1 MRYIPVQSIRENSI
15 LKKTVYGPNG
25 NVLLQEGVV
34 LDSYYIS
41 KLKKVGINGVYIEDE
56 LSKGIEIKGIISD
69 ELRHEAVKNVQETFI
84 YAQKS
89 HISDKEFEKNND
101 LINSMT
107 KNIVDEILSSQ
118 ELMINMIDLKVFD
131 DYTFYHSL
139 NVAIISIV
147 IGASL
152 DFTREELYALGLGA
166 ILHDIG
172 KIFIP
177 KEILN
182 KPGKLDRIEMHT
194 IKEHPDKGYK
204 FLKKKHKLPA
214 ESYKGILMHHER
226 WNGSGYPKEHS
237 YSEITK
243 KARIIAVADV
253 YDALISDRPYRKGLL
268 PSEAVEYILAGNDTL
283 FDPKIVEVFLRKVTP
298 YPPGTIVKLSNNS
311 LAIVTKNHEGHGNRP
326 VVRVFNE
333 NGDNIEPYVLD
344 LRDYENLSIT
354 ITGVKKE

>member
-1 MRYIPVQSIRENSI
+1 MRYVPIQSLKENST

-25 NVLLQEGVV
+25 KVLLKEGVV

-107 KNIVDEILSSQ
+107 KNIVDEILSSE

-147 IGASL
+147 LGASL
-152 DFTREELYALGLGA
+152 DFTKEELYSLGLAA

-182 KPGKLDRIEMHT
+182 KPGKLDD
-194 IKEHPDKGYK
+194 KEWSIMRNHPNKGFK
-204 FLKKKHKLPA
+204 FLKDKFNLPA
-214 ESYKGILMHHER
+214 DSYKGILMHHER
-226 WNGSGYPKEHS
+226 WNGSGYPKKQS
-237 YSEITK
+237 FNDISKYG
-243 KARIIAVADV
+243 RIIAVADV

-268 PSEAVEYILAGNDTL
+268 PSEAVEYVLAGNDTL
-283 FDPKIVEVFLRKVTP
+283 FDPQIVNIFLRKVTP
-298 YPPGTIVKLSNNS
+298 YPSGTIVKLSNNS
-311 LAIVTKNHEGHGNRP
+311 LAIVVENFEGSGNRP
-326 VVRVFNE
+326 LLKVFNE
-333 NGDNIEPYVLD
+333 NSKKINPYILD
-344 LRDYENLSIT
+344 LRKHENLSIT
-354 ITGVKKE
+354 ITGVKKD

>member
-1 MRYIPVQSIRENSI
+1 MRYIPVQSIKENSI

-25 NVLLQEGVV
+25 NVLLKEGVV

-56 LSKGIEIKGIISD
+56 LSKGIEIKSIISD
-69 ELRHEAVKNVQETFI
+69 ELRHEAVTSVQETFI

-89 HISDKEFEKNND
+89 HTSDKELEKSNE
-101 LINSMT
+101 LISNLT
-107 KNIVDEILSSQ
+107 QKIVDEILSSGD
-118 ELMINMIDLKVFD
+118 LMVNMIDLKVFD

-147 IGASL
+147 LGASMNL
-152 DFTREELYALGLGA
+152 SRKDIYALGLGA

-182 KPGKLDRIEMHT
+182 KPDKLDNKEWHT
-194 IKEHPDKGYK
+194 MKKHPDKGYK
-204 FLKKKHKLPA
+204 FLKDKFKLPA
-214 ESYKGILMHHER
+214 NSYKAILMHHER
-226 WNGSGYPKEHS
+226 WNGSGYPKENS
-237 YSEITK
+237 YNEIPIH
-243 KARIIAVADV
+243 ARIIAVADV

-268 PSEAVEYILAGNDTL
+268 PSEAIEYILGGNDTL

-298 YPPGTIVKLSNNS
+298 YPSGTIVKLSNKS
-311 LAIVTKNHEGHGNRP
+311 IAIVVENFEGNGNRP
-326 VVRVFNE
+326 LLRVFNQ
-333 NGDNIEPYVLD
+333 NGKNINPYVLD
-344 LRDYENLSIT
+344 LRKHENLSIT
-354 ITGVKKE
+354 ITGVRKD

>member
-1 MRYIPVQSIRENSI
+1 MRFVPVQSIKENSI
-15 LKKTVYGPNG
+15 LKKTVFGPNG
-25 NVLLQEGVV
+25 SVLLKEGVV
-34 LDSYYIS
+34 LDTYFIS

-56 LSKGIEIKGIISD
+56 LSKGIEIKNIISE
-69 ELRHEAVKNVQETFI
+69 ELRHEAIKSVQETFI
-84 YAQKS
+84 FSQKK
-89 HISDKEFEKNND
+89 HVSDMELDK
-101 LINSMT
+101 SS
-107 KNIVDEILSSQ
+107 KNIENYNKNMVDEILSSND
-118 ELMINMIDLKVFD
+118 LMVNMIDLKVFD

-152 DFTREELYALGLGA
+152 DFRKEDLYALGLGA

-177 KEILN
+177 KEVLN
-182 KPGKLDRIEMHT
+182 KPGKLDNEEFNT
-194 IKEHPDKGYK
+194 IKKHPDKGYK
-204 FLKKKHKLPA
+204 FLKEKFKLPA
-214 ESYKGILMHHER
+214 EAFKAILMHHER
-226 WNGSGYPKEHS
+226 WNGNGYPKKYS
-237 YSEITK
+237 YNEITK

-298 YPPGTIVKLSNNS
+298 YPSGTIVKLSNNS
-311 LAIVTKNHEGHGNRP
+311 IAIVVENHEGHGNRP

>member
-25 NVLLQEGVV
+25 NVLLKEGVT
-34 LDSYYIS
+34 LDSYYIN

-56 LSKGIEIKGIISD
+56 LSKGIEIKNLISE
-69 ELRHEAVKNVQETFI
+69 ELRHEAVTSVQETFI

-89 HISDKEFEKNND
+89 HVSDKELRDNNER
-101 LINSMT
+101 INNIT
-107 KNIVDEILSSQ
+107 KKIVDEILSSQ
-118 ELMINMIDLKVFD
+118 DLMINMIDLKVFD

-147 IGASL
+147 LGASL
-152 DFTREELYALGLGA
+152 DLTKEELYALGLGS

-182 KPGKLDRIEMHT
+182 KPGKLDSREWVKMKNHPT
-194 IKEHPDKGYK
+194 IGYK
-204 FLKKKHKLPA
+204 FLKDKFNLPA
-214 ESYKGILMHHER
+214 DSYKGILMHHER
-226 WNGSGYPKEHS
+226 WNGSGYPKKYS
-237 YSEITK
+237 YNEITK

-298 YPPGTIVKLSNNS
+298 YPSGTIVKLSNNS
-311 LAIVTKNHEGHGNRP
+311 IAIVVENHEGHGNRP

>member
-1 MRYIPVQSIRENSI
+1 MRYVPVQSIKENSI
-15 LKKTVYGPNG
+15 LKKTVFGPNG
-25 NVLLQEGVV
+25 NILLKKGII
-34 LDSYYIS
+34 LDKYFIN
-41 KLKKVGINGVYIEDE
+41 KLKNLGINGVYIEDE
-56 LSKGIEIKGIISD
+56 LSKGIEIKNIISE
-69 ELRHEAVKNVQETFI
+69 ELRHEAIKSVQETFI
-84 YAQKS
+84 FAQKNS
-89 HISDKEFEKNND
+89 VSDKELDESNKKIEN
-101 LINSMT
+101 IT

-283 FDPKIVEVFLRKVTP
+283 FDPKIVEVFLKKVTP
-298 YPPGTIVKLSNNS
+298 YPSGTIVKLSNKS
-311 LAIVTKNHEGHGNRP
+311 LAIVVKNYEGYGNRP
-326 VVRVFNE
+326 VARVFNE
-333 NGDNIEPYVLD
+333 NGDNIKPYVLD

-354 ITGVKKE
+354 ITGVKQE